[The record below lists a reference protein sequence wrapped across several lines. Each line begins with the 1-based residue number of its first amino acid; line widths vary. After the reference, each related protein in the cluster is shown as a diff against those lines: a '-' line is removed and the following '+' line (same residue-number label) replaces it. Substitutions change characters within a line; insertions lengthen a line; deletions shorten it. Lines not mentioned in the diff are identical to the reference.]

1 MAIFFSG
8 QEIRKSADVYYPFFA
23 NLNYYYLAGL
33 EEPNAILVIE
43 KHEKDT
49 YKESL
54 FVETIDAVSER
65 WFGKRLT
72 QQEIIDNSGIDNV

>member
-1 MAIFFSG
+1 MFTIL
-8 QEIRKSADVYYPFFA
+8 FFA